1 MSDAS
6 NGKLPVSFWIIGGVF
21 LLWNFLGLMIYYDQ
35 VTMSPEVLA
44 DNFSPAQ
51 QAFLNGMPLWATS
64 AHAIAVTAGVIAS
77 ILLLVRK
84 SLALPVYVV
93 SLIGVVVQDLHA
105 FVVSDGVGVWGSGSL
120 VLPAIVLIFCIT
132 EIWYSRNAKKKGW
145 LV

>member
-1 MSDAS
+1 MDDVS
-6 NGKLPVSFWIIGGVF
+6 NSKLPVSFWIIGGIF

-51 QAFLNGMPLWATS
+51 QAFLSNIPLWATS

-77 ILLLVRK
+77 LLLLVRK
-84 SLALPVYVV
+84 SLALPVFVV

-105 FVVSDGVGVWGSGSL
+105 FVVADGLAVWGTGAL
-120 VLPAIVLIFCIT
+120 YLPTIVAIVCVA
-132 EIWYSRNAKKKGW
+132 EIWYSRSAKKKGR
-145 LV
+145 LS

>member
-44 DNFSPAQ
+44 NNFSPAQ
-51 QAFLNGMPLWATS
+51 QAFLTNIPLWATS

-105 FVVSDGVGVWGSGSL
+105 FVVAGGLAVWGTGSL
-120 VLPAIVLIFCIT
+120 VIPTIVAIVCVA
-132 EIWYSRNAKKKGW
+132 EIWYSRSAKNKGW
-145 LV
+145 LS